1 MKHGS
6 KNRERNDQH
15 DQYCDHET
23 NNPPLVVSS
32 LLVVMRRRRFV
43 AFPGHDRV
51 SAFEMSAGWDTEVV
65 GGWRKLGA
73 RCRLKVVS
81 LEPECGRYSGETHVR
96 KGVGVVGGC
105 FGGLGLGRAS
115 ELTIHDL
122 SFLAM
127 FVIELIV
134 SF

>member
-1 MKHGS
+1 
-6 KNRERNDQH
+6 
-15 DQYCDHET
+15 
-23 NNPPLVVSS
+23 V
-32 LLVVMRRRRFV
+32 
-43 AFPGHDRV
+43 
-51 SAFEMSAGWDTEVV
+51 
-65 GGWRKLGA
+65 
-73 RCRLKVVS
+73 
-81 LEPECGRYSGETHVR
+81 
-96 KGVGVVGGC
+96 GC